1 MKSKIFYTLTLITL
15 VAFTGRIEA
24 QDDHDDVHNLSIDI
38 PEVALLDLES
48 EGDKAIKL
56 GPKAPGEAGNALD
69 FSEEQNS
76 DLWINYSSIVGS
88 KTEPSRDITAQ
99 ITSGKV
105 PEGLVLSVQAGK
117 DAGMGDGEMGKAG
130 EMIRLDDHAQEIIKG
145 VGSAYTGNGPARGH
159 QLTYVLSLDKKE
171 GSYAR
176 IDFDQSNTLA
186 ITYTLTDQ

>member
-1 MKSKIFYTLTLITL
+1 MRNKIFYPLALLTL
-15 VAFTGRIEA
+15 VVFSGRLQA
-24 QDDHDDVHNLSIDI
+24 QDDHDDIHNLSINI
-38 PEVALLDLES
+38 PEVALLDLEA
-48 EGDKAIKL
+48 EGEKSVKL

-99 ITSGKV
+99 ITSGNV
-105 PEGLVLSVQAGK
+105 PEGLVLSVQASK
-117 DAGMGDGEMGKAG
+117 DAGMGDGEMGRAK
-130 EMIRLDDHAQEIIKG
+130 EMIRLDDHAQEIITG
-145 VGSAYTGNGPARGH
+145 VGSAYTGNGPSRGH

-171 GSYAR
+171 GSYAK

>member
-1 MKSKIFYTLTLITL
+1 MRNKIFYPLALLTL
-15 VAFTGRIEA
+15 VVFSGRLQA
-24 QDDHDDVHNLSIDI
+24 QDDHDDVHNLSINI
-38 PEVALLDLES
+38 PEVALLDLEA
-48 EGDKAIKL
+48 EGDRSIKL
-56 GPKAPGEAGNALD
+56 GPEAPGEAGNALD

-99 ITSGKV
+99 ITSGNV
-105 PEGLVLSVQAGK
+105 PEGLVLSVQASK
-117 DAGMGDGEMGKAG
+117 DAGMGDGEMGRAK
-130 EMIRLDDHAQEIIKG
+130 EMIRLDDHVQEIITG
-145 VGSAYTGNGPARGH
+145 VGSAYTGNGPSRGH

-171 GSYAR
+171 GSYAK